1 MVLKSGY
8 KNAYLL
14 LQNRNSSFNNME
26 IQLEAVSKIADHVQ
40 EQGVSRRKSAAYNGE
55 VCEHFKEAHNEAIGR

>member
-1 MVLKSGY
+1 MVLKPGY

-26 IQLEAVSKIADHVQ
+26 IQLEAISKIVDPVQ
-40 EQGVSRRKSAAYNGE
+40 EQGVSRRKSAA
-55 VCEHFKEAHNEAIGR
+55 